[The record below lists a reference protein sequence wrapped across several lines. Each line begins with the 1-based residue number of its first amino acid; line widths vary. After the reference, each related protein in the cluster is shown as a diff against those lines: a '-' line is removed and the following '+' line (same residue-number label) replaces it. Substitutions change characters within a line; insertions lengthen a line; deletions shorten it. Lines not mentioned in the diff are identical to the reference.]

1 MSFEIL
7 KYYLISAYNWDL
19 VSIEKKI
26 NPLDP
31 HICGVSIENV
41 TNFCISD
48 DLGPKSSKKAKKLK
62 REEIS
67 RTKVM
72 REEAKLSQI
81 FMQQFQAA
89 ILCNRHR
96 WSGPKWVVHSNKI
109 WFFFSIQ
116 TSM

>member
-26 NPLDP
+26 NPLDT

-81 FMQQFQAA
+81 STVSDCYF
-89 ILCNRHR
+89 
-96 WSGPKWVVHSNKI
+96 V
-109 WFFFSIQ
+109 
-116 TSM
+116 

>member
-19 VSIEKKI
+19 
-26 NPLDP
+26 
-31 HICGVSIENV
+31 VSIENV

-81 FMQQFQAA
+81 STV
-89 ILCNRHR
+89 
-96 WSGPKWVVHSNKI
+96 SGCYFV
-109 WFFFSIQ
+109 
-116 TSM
+116 

>member
-1 MSFEIL
+1 M
-7 KYYLISAYNWDL
+7 
-19 VSIEKKI
+19 
-26 NPLDP
+26 
-31 HICGVSIENV
+31 SIENV

-96 WSGPKWVVHSNKI
+96 WSGPK
-109 WFFFSIQ
+109 
-116 TSM
+116 